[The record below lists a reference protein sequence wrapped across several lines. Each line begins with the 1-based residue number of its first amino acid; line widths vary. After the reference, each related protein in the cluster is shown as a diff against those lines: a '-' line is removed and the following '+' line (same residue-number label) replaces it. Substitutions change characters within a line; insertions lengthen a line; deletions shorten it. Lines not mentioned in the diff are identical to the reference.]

1 VVDLERDILHVVQ
14 PVPEDYSSAERDY
27 SRLKVYP
34 YLRLSKLAIVVYD
47 LLMVVLEI
55 ELDLVAL
62 DVHFE
67 RGIDVVV
74 GIDWRH
80 SVIFRTLP
88 LLVLVLELERVL
100 GVRLTNLLIIR
111 YRVLLKWAD
120 DARTW
125 WVGGWVMGG
134 RWEQQ

>member
-125 WVGGWVMGG
+125 LVGDGW
-134 RWEQQ
+134 